1 MVINLYMQVSES
13 DIVAI
18 YYDESTSC
26 GSNLVE
32 KPLQLSTLIVAS
44 FVSLTVI
51 LMRYSIDVS

>member
-26 GSNLVE
+26 RSNLVE
-32 KPLQLSTLIVAS
+32 KPLQ
-44 FVSLTVI
+44 TVNFDRSI
-51 LMRYSIDVS
+51 LRVIDSHLDEVQY